1 MRTDG
6 RLDGHGRGGLA
17 LEQGSSLLGLT
28 GRKTWEGIAGV
39 NALRADAKIT
49 LALDAPWG
57 YGQDAGTMLDVGTT
71 LLSSAEAGLT
81 FVHRSAAT
89 SVRLAQPPRAE
100 DGRATLR
107 YPATRS
113 LDGVPRFEHRTFSLS
128 PSRRELTASLRH
140 ERDDVAGGR
149 LAFVVARTENPGHTD
164 ARAEHT
170 VGVAWRTQF

>member
-6 RLDGHGRGGLA
+6 RLDGHGSGGLA
-17 LEQGSSLLGLT
+17 LERGSSLLGLT
-28 GRKTWEGIAGV
+28 GHRTWEGVAGID
-39 NALRADAKIT
+39 ALRAEAKIT

-57 YGQDAGTMLDVGTT
+57 YGQEAGTMLDVGTT

-81 FVHRSAAT
+81 FAQGDAAT
-89 SVRLAQPPRAE
+89 SVRLTQPPRAE
-100 DGRATLR
+100 DGKATLR

-113 LDGVPRFEHRTFSLS
+113 LDGVAQFEHRSFSLS

-170 VGVAWRTQF
+170 VGVAWLSQF